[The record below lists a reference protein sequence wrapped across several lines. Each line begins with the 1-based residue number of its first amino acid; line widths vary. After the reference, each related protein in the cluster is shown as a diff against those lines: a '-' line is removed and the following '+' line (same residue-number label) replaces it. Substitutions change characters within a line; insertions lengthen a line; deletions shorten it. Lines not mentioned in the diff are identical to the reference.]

1 MEEIAETGWRQ
12 GNERNTPIT
21 DSTSESENKRSSTT
35 TLLGGRGGA
44 RLTAG
49 RGVSGTS
56 ASAVVVR
63 ATVVIGVIVRSIGVR
78 VVVATSSG
86 GVSPSRGVVVVSLA
100 IRIVLTFDIKSK
112 DLSAGEVQNA
122 NARSNKTQRSLSASQ

>member
-1 MEEIAETGWRQ
+1 MSCRLDQYTTDTTKARQCETLPLPSLIPHR
-12 GNERNTPIT
+12 I
-21 DSTSESENKRSSTT
+21 ENKRSSTT

-63 ATVVIGVIVRSIGVR
+63 TTVVIGVIVRSIGVR
-78 VVVATSSG
+78 IVVATSSG

-100 IRIVLTFDIKSK
+100 VSSGWHD
-112 DLSAGEVQNA
+112 DGGLSM
-122 NARSNKTQRSLSASQ
+122 K